1 METRR
6 TALGILAAGITGLAG
21 CSSQTSTGNED
32 NGDTTAEE
40 QQELAV
46 PFDGLGAYEDSL
58 REAGG
63 IDEPIVYQLDGAR
76 DDQKMTSQDIV
87 NMLEETNSVE
97 EEQQWLT
104 RHAKPGHLPSI
115 MNEYHKNKE
124 EGEPMVVA
132 NQNTAFMGSI
142 TTIGELYTAT
152 VNDGEYTLNSQPS
165 INVAQG
171 TRILTHFPG
180 EEEPSALA
188 NLRQTRGAGMV
199 PSDYNALQERIEY
212 AREHE
217 DATEEEIRG
226 IREYTFKDMS
236 AMFIGVGPD
245 EDVIAY
251 DGDTANTLTAP
262 LQEDN
267 QEAAEALVTA
277 SKQLPEAE
285 SYETDTTVSAEYTG
299 DDLEF
304 RTHENWEYGDRLPGE
319 Q

>member
-1 METRR
+1 
-6 TALGILAAGITGLAG
+6 
-21 CSSQTSTGNED
+21 
-32 NGDTTAEE
+32 
-40 QQELAV
+40 
-46 PFDGLGAYEDSL
+46 
-58 REAGG
+58 
-63 IDEPIVYQLDGAR
+63 
-76 DDQKMTSQDIV
+76 
-87 NMLEETNSVE
+87 
-97 EEQQWLT
+97 
-104 RHAKPGHLPSI
+104 
-115 MNEYHKNKE
+115 
-124 EGEPMVVA
+124 
-132 NQNTAFMGSI
+132 
-142 TTIGELYTAT
+142 
-152 VNDGEYTLNSQPS
+152 
-165 INVAQG
+165 
-171 TRILTHFPG
+171 
-180 EEEPSALA
+180 
-188 NLRQTRGAGMV
+188 MV

-267 QEAAEALVTA
+267 QEAAEALVTG

-285 SYETDTTVSAEYTG
+285 GYETDTTVSAEYTG
-299 DDLEF
+299 DDLQF